1 MKTIITSLRA
11 LLTSPASHMLFRT
24 YITPAVFAI
33 ITLGSCS
40 SDDDGP
46 NPNIVMIVGNYTV
59 TDTNDYGAVENYSI
73 VISESKGELEISNFG
88 DFMFTPVK
96 ATIAGSIFSI
106 PPQTFKAGSMTII
119 VTGNGGLSS
128 DKLTFEY
135 TIDRGDGDLY
145 EHSCLAI
152 RDL

>member
-1 MKTIITSLRA
+1 M
-11 LLTSPASHMLFRT
+11 

-46 NPNIVMIVGNYTV
+46 NPDIAMILGNYAV

-96 ATIAGSIFSI
+96 ATIAGSIFNI

-119 VTGNGGLSS
+119 ITGNGGLSS
-128 DKLTFEY
+128 DRLTFEY

-145 EHSCLAI
+145 EHSCLASK
-152 RDL
+152 DL